1 MPESAINP
9 TINDQYPR
17 PGDNDSQVF
26 RDNFATIKSSLAS
39 AKTELSDLLSTTIRS
54 NVATVDLNGTTVEN
68 QTVKNTTKYR
78 HDITGLQTKAFDIDY
93 TNGTYQTVQIGADI
107 GINFI
112 NFPVDTTTDETVGRL
127 RLHIAADSTTRK
139 IEFTAT
145 NAVIKYPTG
154 FPLVNSTKLNI
165 PGSLS
170 KDPVVVDVW
179 QVNNNKST
187 PTIYIKYVDA
197 FQ

>member
-1 MPESAINP
+1 
-9 TINDQYPR
+9 
-17 PGDNDSQVF
+17 
-26 RDNFATIKSSLAS
+26 
-39 AKTELSDLLSTTIRS
+39 LLSTTLRTDTEIT
-54 NVATVDLNGTTVEN
+54 NINDATVHDLVLDKTAIY
-68 QTVKNTTKYR
+68 K
-78 HDITGLQTKAFDIDY
+78 HDIGLQTSAFNVDY
-93 TNGTYQTVQIGADI
+93 TNGSYQTVQVGADI